1 MQTMLQARW
10 ERSQKRKKLLAQ
22 TVSGET
28 YLGREAATV
37 VSKIEQTSLCFFTYL
52 LFRLQLGVS
61 SVDELRQILGTDV
74 EDTQKKRGRLSND
87 KSDSAVKDLKDDVVP
102 TDEIVYKDSST
113 FLKVLTGW
121 LALYI
126 WDIVH
131 LKYLVY
137 VKGTQSSNP
146 HNDYCQHFIDTG
158 QRPQNFIRDVGL
170 ADRFEEYP
178 KLRELIKLKDDLIAE
193 TATPPMY
200 LKTDLLSYNL
210 KELNCKF
217 DVILI
222 EPPLE
227 EFGTGTKLVLYSYI
241 ILLIITLFR
250 LHFCDQKNEI
260 SLKK

>member
-1 MQTMLQARW
+1 M
-10 ERSQKRKKLLAQ
+10 
-22 TVSGET
+22 
-28 YLGREAATV
+28 
-37 VSKIEQTSLCFFTYL
+37 
-52 LFRLQLGVS
+52 QLGVS

-74 EDTQKKRGRLSND
+74 EETQKKRGRLSND
-87 KSDSAVKDLKDDVVP
+87 KSDSAIKDLKDDAAP

-113 FLKVLTGW
+113 FLKVFICINKLCAFITT
-121 LALYI
+121 LFYFYKILC
-126 WDIVH
+126 V
-131 LKYLVY
+131 YL
-137 VKGTQSSNP
+137 KGTQSSNP

-227 EFGTGTKLVLYSYI
+227 EYQRTCGATNVQLWNWDQVSFTQLRYI
-241 ILLIITLFR
+241 F
-250 LHFCDQKNEI
+250 
-260 SLKK
+260 